1 MSLSDY
7 PEIVTKHHDRVT
19 RVVRTPRSLSAG
31 ERDALVTILSY
42 ANFVGRAAL
51 LEQVDAVRIV
61 GGCDCGCATVDLEI
75 PDAPPSDAI
84 AYPIPSEATVFDPD
98 GQAIGGILVFARDGR
113 LAQLEVYSY
122 GDEPISPF
130 PPIERL
136 ALTSAPK

>member
-1 MSLSDY
+1 M
-7 PEIVTKHHDRVT
+7 
-19 RVVRTPRSLSAG
+19 RTPRPLSAD
-31 ERDALVTILSY
+31 ERDALVTILGY
-42 ANFVGRAAL
+42 ADFVGRAAL
-51 LEQVDAVRIV
+51 LEHVDAVLEHLDAVRIV
-61 GGCDCGCATVDLEI
+61 GGCDCGCACATVDLAT

-84 AYPIPSEATVFDPD
+84 AYPIPNEATVFDPD

-130 PPIERL
+130 PPVERL